1 MSEPSVSGSDPAAS
15 NSSRKSRWRPDR
27 DLALAL
33 AAVVLSICA
42 LVVSF
47 VQTTVMRAQQQASVW
62 PRLTADLSV
71 NLSPDSLKLTVR
83 NAGVGPAQLEW
94 AQATLDGKPLGGWTE
109 LISRSAP
116 ASAPKETRASII
128 WNSLTG
134 AVLVPGEERV
144 AFRATGEPARWVD
157 DASTRVGLTMCYCSV
172 FDRCWQLSDPNLG
185 AQVPTERVTP
195 VPRCSKPASPVL

>member
-1 MSEPSVSGSDPAAS
+1 MSDPSVSGSDPAAS
-15 NSSRKSRWRPDR
+15 NSPHKSRWRPDR

-33 AAVVLSICA
+33 AAVVLSVCA

-83 NAGVGPAQLEW
+83 NAGIGPAQLEW
-94 AQATLDGKPLGGWTE
+94 AQATLDSKPLASWTE

-116 ASAPKETRASII
+116 ETAPNDTRASII

-134 AVLVPGEERV
+134 SVLVPGEERI
-144 AFRATGEPARWVD
+144 ALRATGQPAKWVY
-157 DASTRVGLTMCYCSV
+157 DAATRVGLTMCYCSV
-172 FDRCWQLSDPNLG
+172 FDRCWQLNDRNLG
-185 AQVPTERVTP
+185 ASVPTERVTP
-195 VPRCSKPASPVL
+195 VPRCSRPASPVL